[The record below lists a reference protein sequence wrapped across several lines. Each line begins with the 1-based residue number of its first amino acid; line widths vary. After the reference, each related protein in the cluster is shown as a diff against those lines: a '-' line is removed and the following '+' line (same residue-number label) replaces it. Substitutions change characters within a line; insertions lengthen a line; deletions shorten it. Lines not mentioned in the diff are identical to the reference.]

1 MVFNNLMKKLNCLLS
16 SGLSY
21 GSGTP
26 LSQANEAALCGLSWK
41 FSAWN
46 AAGLHHTEWEN
57 ITPEET
63 DSADAASLILF
74 LSKHYK
80 MFC

>member
-1 MVFNNLMKKLNCLLS
+1 MVFNNLMKKLNYLLS

-21 GSGTP
+21 GSSTP
-26 LSQANEAALCGLSWK
+26 LSQANEAALCSLSWK

-46 AAGLHHTEWEN
+46 AVVLHHTEWKN
-57 ITPEET
+57 ITPEES
-63 DSADAASLILF
+63 DSAVAGSLILS

-80 MFC
+80 MF